1 MGKETQQQKNKAPGS
16 IRRYMQ
22 FVKPY
27 KKQILLTV
35 FVGIIKFSIPLGL
48 PLLYKYII
56 DNLLTDNT
64 VPLAERSKELA
75 YLIGAGFFVFLVV
88 KPPLEFVRQYLAQ
101 WSASKI
107 LFDVRNNLFDHV
119 QKLSLRFY
127 SNTKTGEVISRIIND
142 VEQTKDFV
150 VTGLMNLWLDMITI
164 FIAIAIMWTIN
175 PKLTLVAIIPLPFYA
190 FAVKFFYG
198 RLRSLTRD
206 RSAALAELQGH
217 LTERVN
223 GMAVIRS
230 FALEPHENKAFKGQN
245 DGFLKAAL
253 RQTNWN
259 ARTYV
264 VVSTITDFAPI
275 LIFGT
280 AAFFVLNG
288 QVTIGTMVAFIGYID
303 RLYAPLGR
311 LVNSSTTLTQS
322 IASMDRMF
330 EFLDEPYDITEKA
343 HAKDPVA
350 VRGNV
355 QFEDISFSYE
365 EDGELAINRLTLDV
379 QAGERIA
386 FVGMS
391 GGGKSTLVSLIPRFY
406 DVSSGRITLDGVD
419 IRDLKLRGL
428 RDQIGMVMQESILFS
443 ESVEMNIKMGNP
455 KATEEEV
462 IAAAKAANAH
472 EFIERLPQGYKTAV
486 GERGVKLSGG
496 QKQRLAIARVFLKN
510 PPILILDEATS
521 ALDLESESMIQD
533 SLARLAKGR
542 TTFTVAHRL
551 STITDADKIVV
562 IENGQIT
569 ELGRHE
575 ELMRKRGAYFEL
587 YAIQN
592 LELVE

>member
-1 MGKETQQQKNKAPGS
+1 MKQATKKKAGS
-16 IRRYMQ
+16 IRRYMG

-27 KKQILLTV
+27 KKQIIATV
-35 FVGIIKFSIPLGL
+35 IVGILKFSIPLGL

-56 DNLLTDNT
+56 DNILTSDQ
-64 VPLAERSKELA
+64 VPAAEKGETLAWI
-75 YLIGAGFFVFLVV
+75 IGGAVFVFLVV
-88 KPPLEFVRQYLAQ
+88 KPPLEYVRQYLAQ
-101 WSASKI
+101 WSASRI
-107 LFDVRNNLFDHV
+107 LFDVRNRLFDHV
-119 QKLSLRFY
+119 QRLSLRFY

-142 VEQTKDFV
+142 VELTKDFV

-164 FIAIAIMWTIN
+164 LIAIAIMWTID
-175 PKLTLVAIIPLPFYA
+175 PKLTLIAILPLPFYA

-198 RLRSLTRD
+198 RLRGLTRA

-230 FALEPHENKAFKGQN
+230 FALEPHENRAFTKQN
-245 DGFLKAAL
+245 DGFLTAAL
-253 RQTNWN
+253 RHTNWN

-280 AAFFVLNG
+280 AAFLVLNG
-288 QVTIGTMVAFIGYID
+288 EVTLGTMVAFIGYID

-330 EFLDEPYDITEKA
+330 EFLDEPYDITEKIG
-343 HAKDPVA
+343 AKDPVD
-350 VRGNV
+350 VKGNV
-355 QFEDISFSYE
+355 QFENISFSYE
-365 EDGELAINRLTLDV
+365 EGGERAIDRLTLDV

-406 DVSSGRITLDGVD
+406 DVTEGRITLDGID

-443 ESVEMNIKMGNP
+443 ESVELNIKMGNP
-455 KATEEEV
+455 EATDEEV

-472 EFIERLPQGYKTAV
+472 EFIERLPNGYKTAV

-533 SLARLAKGR
+533 SLARLAKDR
-542 TTFTVAHRL
+542 TTFIVAHRL

-562 IENGQIT
+562 IENGRIT
-569 ELGRHE
+569 EIGRHE
-575 ELMRKRGAYFEL
+575 DLMRKRGAYFEL

>member
-1 MGKETQQQKNKAPGS
+1 
-16 IRRYMQ
+16 
-22 FVKPY
+22 
-27 KKQILLTV
+27 
-35 FVGIIKFSIPLGL
+35 
-48 PLLYKYII
+48 
-56 DNLLTDNT
+56 
-64 VPLAERSKELA
+64 
-75 YLIGAGFFVFLVV
+75 
-88 KPPLEFVRQYLAQ
+88 
-101 WSASKI
+101 
-107 LFDVRNNLFDHV
+107 
-119 QKLSLRFY
+119 
-127 SNTKTGEVISRIIND
+127 
-142 VEQTKDFV
+142 
-150 VTGLMNLWLDMITI
+150 
-164 FIAIAIMWTIN
+164 
-175 PKLTLVAIIPLPFYA
+175 
-190 FAVKFFYG
+190 
-198 RLRSLTRD
+198 
-206 RSAALAELQGH
+206 
-217 LTERVN
+217 
-223 GMAVIRS
+223 
-230 FALEPHENKAFKGQN
+230 
-245 DGFLKAAL
+245 
-253 RQTNWN
+253 
-259 ARTYV
+259 
-264 VVSTITDFAPI
+264 TDFAPI

-288 QVTIGTMVAFIGYID
+288 HVTLGTMVAFIGYID

-330 EFLDEPYDITEKA
+330 EFLDEPYDITEKPNA
-343 HAKDPVA
+343 REPKD

-355 QFEDISFSYE
+355 QFENISFAYE
-365 EDGELAINRLTLDV
+365 EGGELAIDRLTLDV

-406 DVSSGRITLDGVD
+406 DVSAGRITLDGVD

-443 ESVEMNIKMGNP
+443 ESVQMNIKMGNP
-455 KATEEEV
+455 DATDEEV

-472 EFIERLPQGYKTAV
+472 EFIERLPNGYHTPV

-521 ALDLESESMIQD
+521 ALDLESEAMIQD

-569 ELGRHE
+569 EIGTHE
-575 ELMRKRGAYFEL
+575 VLMQKRGAYFEL

>member
-1 MGKETQQQKNKAPGS
+1 MGKAKQKQLKEKGS
-16 IRRYMQ
+16 IRRYME

-56 DNLLTDNT
+56 DNLLDNQT

-75 YLIGAGFFVFLVV
+75 YLIGAGFFVFLVI
-88 KPPLEFVRQYLAQ
+88 KPPLEYIRQYLAQ

-107 LFDVRNNLFDHV
+107 LFDVRNRLFDHV

-164 FIAIAIMWTIN
+164 LIAIAIMWTID

-190 FAVKFFYG
+190 LAVKFFYG

-230 FALEPHENKAFKGQN
+230 FALEPHENQAFKKQN
-245 DGFLKAAL
+245 DGFLTAAL

-275 LIFGT
+275 LIFGA
-280 AAFFVLNG
+280 AAFLVLNE
-288 QVTIGTMVAFIGYID
+288 QESLGTMVAFIAYID

-343 HAKDPVA
+343 NAKNPVA
-350 VRGNV
+350 VKGNV
-355 QFEDISFSYE
+355 QFENISFSYE
-365 EDGELAINRLTLDV
+365 EGGERAIDRLTLDV

-428 RDQIGMVMQESILFS
+428 RDQIGMVMQESVLFS

-455 KATEEEV
+455 EATDEEV
-462 IAAAKAANAH
+462 VAAAKAANAH
-472 EFIERLPQGYKTAV
+472 EFIERLADGYKTPV

-569 ELGRHE
+569 EMGRHE

>member
-1 MGKETQQQKNKAPGS
+1 MEQATKKKAGS
-16 IRRYMQ
+16 IRRYMG

-27 KKQILLTV
+27 KKQIIATV
-35 FVGIIKFSIPLGL
+35 IVGILKFSIPLGL

-56 DNLLTDNT
+56 DNILTSDQ
-64 VPLAERSKELA
+64 VPVAEKGETLAWI
-75 YLIGAGFFVFLVV
+75 IGGAVFVFLVV
-88 KPPLEFVRQYLAQ
+88 KPPLEYFRQYLAQ
-101 WSASKI
+101 WSASRI
-107 LFDVRNNLFDHV
+107 LFDVRNRLFDHV
-119 QKLSLRFY
+119 QRLSLRFY

-142 VEQTKDFV
+142 VELTKDFV

-164 FIAIAIMWTIN
+164 LIAIAIMWTID
-175 PKLTLVAIIPLPFYA
+175 PKLTLIAILPLPFYA

-198 RLRSLTRD
+198 RLRGLTRA

-230 FALEPHENKAFKGQN
+230 FALEPHENRAFTKQN
-245 DGFLKAAL
+245 DGFLSAAL
-253 RQTNWN
+253 RHTNWN

-280 AAFFVLNG
+280 AAFLVLNG
-288 QVTIGTMVAFIGYID
+288 EVTLGTMVAFIGYID

-330 EFLDEPYDITEKA
+330 EFLDEPYDITEKIG
-343 HAKDPVA
+343 AKDPVD
-350 VRGNV
+350 VKGNV
-355 QFEDISFSYE
+355 QFENISFAYE
-365 EDGELAINRLTLDV
+365 EGGERAIDRLTLDV

-406 DVSSGRITLDGVD
+406 DVTEGRITLDGID

-443 ESVEMNIKMGNP
+443 ESVELNIKMGNP
-455 KATEEEV
+455 EATDEEV

-472 EFIERLPQGYKTAV
+472 EFIERLPNGYKTAV

-533 SLARLAKGR
+533 SLARLAKDR
-542 TTFTVAHRL
+542 TTFIVAHRL

-562 IENGQIT
+562 IENGRIT
-569 ELGRHE
+569 EIGRHE
-575 ELMRKRGAYFEL
+575 DLMRKRGAYFEL

>member
-1 MGKETQQQKNKAPGS
+1 MKQATKKKAGS
-16 IRRYMQ
+16 IRRYMG

-27 KKQILLTV
+27 KKQIIATV
-35 FVGIIKFSIPLGL
+35 IVGILKFSIPLGL

-56 DNLLTDNT
+56 DNILTSDQ
-64 VPLAERSKELA
+64 VPAAEKGETLAWI
-75 YLIGAGFFVFLVV
+75 IGGAVFVFLVV
-88 KPPLEFVRQYLAQ
+88 KPPLEYFRQYLAQ
-101 WSASKI
+101 WSASRI
-107 LFDVRNNLFDHV
+107 LFDVRNRLFDHV
-119 QKLSLRFY
+119 QRLSLRFY

-142 VEQTKDFV
+142 VELTKDFV

-164 FIAIAIMWTIN
+164 LIAIAIMWTID
-175 PKLTLVAIIPLPFYA
+175 PKLTLIAILPLPFYA

-198 RLRSLTRD
+198 RLRGLTRA

-230 FALEPHENKAFKGQN
+230 FALEPHENRAFTKQN
-245 DGFLKAAL
+245 DGFLTAAL
-253 RQTNWN
+253 RHTNWN

-280 AAFFVLNG
+280 AAFLVLNG
-288 QVTIGTMVAFIGYID
+288 EVTLGTMVAFIGYID

-330 EFLDEPYDITEKA
+330 EFLDEPYDITEKIG
-343 HAKDPVA
+343 AKDPVN
-350 VRGNV
+350 VKGNV
-355 QFEDISFSYE
+355 QFENISFAYE
-365 EDGELAINRLTLDV
+365 EGGERAIDRLTLDV

-406 DVSSGRITLDGVD
+406 DVTEGRITLDGID

-443 ESVEMNIKMGNP
+443 ESVELNIKMGNP
-455 KATEEEV
+455 EATDEEV

-472 EFIERLPQGYKTAV
+472 EFIERLPNGYKTAV

-533 SLARLAKGR
+533 SLARLAKDR
-542 TTFTVAHRL
+542 TTFIVAHRL

-562 IENGQIT
+562 IENGRIT
-569 ELGRHE
+569 EMGRHE